1 MTNLTL
7 ADFIENNLGP
17 GAEIFQEV
25 AVKLHSYL
33 SGANME
39 GSIRHKLWAISDF
52 KHSNEKHAHEYQLA
66 LHVGVSGSNTHL

>member
-7 ADFIENNLGP
+7 AKVIENNLGP
-17 GAEIFQEV
+17 GAEIFQDM

-39 GSIRHKLWAISDF
+39 GYIYHKLLEIRDF
-52 KHSNEKHAHEYQLA
+52 KTQPLIKSMHHEY
-66 LHVGVSGSNTHL
+66 H

>member
-7 ADFIENNLGP
+7 ADFIENNLGL

-39 GSIRHKLWAISDF
+39 GSICHKLGEISDF
-52 KHSNEKHAHEYQLA
+52 KHSQQ
-66 LHVGVSGSNTHL
+66 